1 MDFEITSDKRNELL
15 SRREVQFTLKYDGAT
30 PSRMQIIGKLC
41 ALLNIKEHQITLDTL
56 HSSFGKTEITGSARI
71 YDSEESRNKTERPHL
86 AARGMPKPKEEG
98 AHNNGSSQESSSSQ
112 GTQERGILQGRRRQ
126 GHHCKEI
133 LPPLRTRLHDGGP
146 QGPDHL
152 RQVRIY

>member
-15 SRREVQFTLKYDGAT
+15 SRREVQFTLKYEGAT

-41 ALLNIKEHQITLDTL
+41 ALLNIKEPQITLDTL
-56 HSSFGKTEITGSARI
+56 HGSFGKTEITGSARI

-98 AHNNGSSQESSSSQ
+98 AA
-112 GTQERGILQGRRRQ
+112 
-126 GHHCKEI
+126 
-133 LPPLRTRLHDGGP
+133 
-146 QGPDHL
+146 
-152 RQVRIY
+152 

>member
-41 ALLNIKEHQITLDTL
+41 ALLNIKEQQITLDSL
-56 HSSFGKTEITGSARI
+56 HSSFGKTEINGSARI
-71 YDSEESRNKTERPHL
+71 YDNEESRNKTERPHM

-98 AHNNGSSQESSSSQ
+98 AA
-112 GTQERGILQGRRRQ
+112 
-126 GHHCKEI
+126 
-133 LPPLRTRLHDGGP
+133 
-146 QGPDHL
+146 
-152 RQVRIY
+152 

>member
-56 HSSFGKTEITGSARI
+56 HSSFGKTEIRGSARI
-71 YDSEESRNKTERPHL
+71 YETEEVRNKTERTHL
-86 AARGMPKPKEEG
+86 AVRGMPKPK
-98 AHNNGSSQESSSSQ
+98 
-112 GTQERGILQGRRRQ
+112 
-126 GHHCKEI
+126 KEA
-133 LPPLRTRLHDGGP
+133 
-146 QGPDHL
+146 
-152 RQVRIY
+152 